1 MATQNGTD
9 IKIYV
14 GATIGTAKIV
24 DGLTSNEASITRAL
38 RDVTN
43 KSSNGW
49 KAQEYGLGEGSFS
62 VSANYDPD
70 ANSDTFYRYEDFLA
84 ALVAK
89 TKLTVHFTD
98 KERGNQIIT
107 ATCLVADCP
116 LTAPMEENATFTVTL
131 QWTGAPTITNIS

>member
-14 GATIGTAKIV
+14 GSTIGAAKIV

-38 RDVTN
+38 RDTTN
-43 KSSNGW
+43 KSNNGW

-62 VSANYDPD
+62 VSCNYDPD
-70 ANSDTFYRYEDFLA
+70 ANSSTYYRWEDFLS

-98 KERGNQIIT
+98 NTTGHQNIT
-107 ATCLVADCP
+107 ATCLVTDCP

-131 QWTGAPTITNIS
+131 AWSGAPTITTIS

>member
-14 GATIGTAKIV
+14 GASIGSAKIV

-70 ANSDTFYRYEDFLA
+70 ASSATFYRYEDFLA

-98 KERGNQIIT
+98 NQSGSQIIT

-131 QWTGAPTITNIS
+131 QWTGAPTITTI